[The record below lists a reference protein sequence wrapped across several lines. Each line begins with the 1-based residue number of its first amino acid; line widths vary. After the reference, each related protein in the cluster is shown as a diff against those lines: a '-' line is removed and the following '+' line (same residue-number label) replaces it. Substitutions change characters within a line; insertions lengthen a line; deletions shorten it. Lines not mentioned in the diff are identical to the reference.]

1 MKLVLLGAP
10 GAGKGTQSTNLSV
23 RLGVPHISTGD
34 IFRANIRENTPLGV
48 EASSYISKGLLV
60 PDELTIGMV
69 ADRLS
74 QPDCENGYILDGF
87 PRTLAQADAL
97 DKLVKLTAAVNI
109 HVDDEVIVGRMSGRR
124 VCPDCGEPY
133 HIEYKAPAVDG
144 VCDRCGGKLI
154 VRADDKPETV
164 KNRLKVYHD
173 QTAPLIGYYGDKGLL
188 VTVDGTLAPEQVTE
202 AILAALAERE

>member
-23 RLGVPHISTGD
+23 KLSVPHISTGD
-34 IFRANIRENTPLGV
+34 IFRANIRGNTPLGV
-48 EASSYISKGLLV
+48 EAGSYISKGLLV

-74 QPDCENGYILDGF
+74 QPDCENGFILDGF

-97 DKLVKLTAAVNI
+97 DKLVELTAAVNI
-109 HVDDEVIVGRMSGRR
+109 HVEDEVIVDRMSGRM

-133 HIEYKAPAVDG
+133 HTAYKAPVAAG
-144 VCDRCGGKLI
+144 ICDRCGGKLI
-154 VRADDKPETV
+154 VREDDKPETV

-173 QTAPLIGYYGDKGLL
+173 QTAPLIGYYGEKGLL